1 MISDN
6 YAAFLFHQGINFHT
20 YEYMGAHKCNNSEYL
35 FRVWAPNATEV
46 FLTGDFNNWSNSLIM
61 TKETE
66 SGIWYIILSNFEF
79 GEGSLY
85 KYIIKSENKYV
96 YKSDP
101 YAFMSE
107 TAGKTASIINDLSGF
122 EWSDSKYLKR
132 RKSLSE
138 YLSQHISI
146 PKPMNIYEVHLG
158 SWQRNNVGSNLTYRQ
173 LADRLCPYI
182 LEMGYT
188 HIELL
193 PVAEHPYDGSW
204 GYQVCSYYASTS
216 RFGKPQDFMYFINK
230 MHSVGIGV
238 ILDWVPAHFPK
249 DEHGLYEFDG
259 TPLYE
264 YQGQDRMEH
273 KGWGTRFFDVG
284 RNEVQSF
291 LISNALFWMEKYHI
305 DGIRVD
311 AVASMLY
318 LDYDR
323 MPGEWNPNPD
333 GTNINQQAV
342 AFFRKLNEAVSTN
355 YPDVIMIAEE
365 STDWSSITKPI
376 KDGGLGFHYKW
387 DMGWM
392 NDTLSYISEEFTNRK
407 YNHNKL
413 TFSMVYSFNEN
424 YILPIS
430 HDEVVHGK
438 KSLID
443 KMNGDYW
450 QKFATMRAFLGYMM
464 THPGKK
470 LLFMGSEYGQFREWD
485 YSNSLEWFMLDFEMH
500 KKLLNYTKDLN
511 RLYLKHNQF
520 WECDSSWNGFKWL
533 IVNDSKHSVIAYER
547 LDKKKLPA
555 IVIIN
560 FTPNVSE
567 NFILPV
573 DINGAYIEIFNSDD
587 VKYGGSG
594 VINPGILISNK
605 VDSEYKIHLR
615 LPPLGISILM
625 LK

>member
-1 MISDN
+1 LISDN

>member
-1 MISDN
+1 
-6 YAAFLFHQGINFHT
+6 
-20 YEYMGAHKCNNSEYL
+20 MGAHKCNNSEYL